1 MFYQGENILEDSKFQ
16 LKVIRDDSYFQQL
29 RIVLNKVRSLDI
41 LEFFIDNLDDR
52 FDSTYFLSSEDNFAL
67 YEYYNIKFQALIN
80 LERVNHHRR
89 INKFFEAVNFKL
101 EPGGIYISSVQTYA
115 NRKRALIKKYPKGVN
130 WLVIGFD
137 TLIHRVLPKLKL
149 TQKLYFYLTRGKYRM
164 ISRAETFGRLYSCG
178 FEVISEKEID
188 NVLYFTARKV
198 KKPAFDL
205 NPTYGPLVK
214 LRRVGKNGKIFKV
227 YKLRTMYPYAEYLQE
242 YVYQH
247 YNLDEGGKFKNDF
260 RVSPLGRIFR
270 KFWLDELPMLWNV
283 LKGDMKLIGVRPLS
297 NHYFNLYT
305 KELQNKRTKTKPGL
319 LPPFYADLPK
329 TLDEIMASEL
339 RYLDA
344 YEKAPLMTDLKYFIQ
359 ILKNILFKGA
369 RSK

>member
-1 MFYQGENILEDSKFQ
+1 MLNQNLNFQ
-16 LKVIRDDSYFQQL
+16 ESTSSHLKVVRVDSYYQKL
-29 RIVLNKVRSLDI
+29 RIEFLKVRSIDVFDYLA
-41 LEFFIDNLDDR
+41 DNLDDR
-52 FDSTYFLSSEDNFAL
+52 LESAYFFSSVDSFDL
-67 YEYYNIKFQALIN
+67 YKYYDIKFQALVN
-80 LERVNHHRR
+80 LEKVNHHRR

-101 EPGGIYISSVQTYA
+101 ELGGLYISSVQTYA
-115 NRKRALIKKYPKGVN
+115 NRKSALLQSYPKGVN

-149 TQKLYFYLTRGKYRM
+149 TQKIYFYLTRGKYRM

-178 FEVISEKEID
+178 FEVVTEKEIGG
-188 NVLYFTARKV
+188 VLYFTARKV

-214 LRRVGKNGKIFKV
+214 LRRVGKNGKMFKV
-227 YKLRTMYPYAEYLQE
+227 YKFRTMYPYAEYLQE
-242 YVYQH
+242 YVFQH
-247 YNLDEGGKFKNDF
+247 HNLDEGGKFKNDF
-260 RVSPLGRIFR
+260 RVSPLGRVFR

-305 KELQNKRTKTKPGL
+305 KELQNRRIKTKPGL

-344 YEKAPLMTDLKYFIQ
+344 FEKAPFMTDLKYFIQ